1 MSQKNEP
8 TRTILNRGSCKVED
22 GKESWMVQLPS
33 WMNLSNEVL
42 EDLDS
47 IVNTLGSDRVLAL
60 IHKGLVQAVI
70 DVRTKARAKDKNGNY
85 TGNPQAYEP
94 STLPAPEKSRTEK
107 AAKALED
114 LTPEQLQELLKRK
127 GLA

>member
-8 TRTILNRGSCKVED
+8 TRNILNRGTA
-22 GKESWMVQLPS
+22 MVDDAGTTFEVDLPK

-47 IVNTLGSDRVLAL
+47 LINTLGSDRVLAL

-94 STLPAPEKSRTEK
+94 STLPRPGRSK
-107 AAKALED
+107 AEKALED
-114 LTPEQLQELLKRK
+114 MTPEQLQELLKRK

>member
-1 MSQKNEP
+1 MKNEP

-22 GKESWMVQLPS
+22 GKESWTVQLPS

-47 IVNTLGSDRVLAL
+47 LINTLGSDRVLAL
-60 IHKGLVQAVI
+60 IHKGLVQGVI
-70 DVRTKARAKDKNGNY
+70 DVRTRARAKDKQGNY

-94 STLPAPEKSRTEK
+94 STLPNPGRSK
-107 AAKALED
+107 AEKALED
-114 LTPEQLQELLKRK
+114 LSPEQLQELLKRK

>member
-8 TRTILNRGSCKVED
+8 TRNILNRGTA
-22 GKESWMVQLPS
+22 MVDDAGTTFEVKLPE

-42 EDLDS
+42 EDLDNL
-47 IVNTLGSDRVLAL
+47 INTLGSDRVLAL

-70 DVRTKARAKDKNGNY
+70 DVRTKVRYKDKNGKRTGQWSNY
-85 TGNPQAYEP
+85 DPNL
-94 STLPAPEKSRTEK
+94 LPKPGKSK
-107 AAKALED
+107 AEKALED
-114 LTPEQLQELLKRK
+114 MTPEQLQELLQRK